1 MPELP
6 EIALFKKYMDATAL
20 HKKITDLSF
29 PDTSLLQSPKADFEK
44 ALKGEEL
51 QETRR
56 LGKYLFINTTG
67 KKWLIF
73 HFGMTGKL
81 EYFKNQDP
89 PKYTKM
95 ILHFENDYHLAYI
108 CRRKLGKIFLAE
120 SFDKFQEEHELGK
133 DALDLTEKEF
143 LKLLDDKSGSIKG
156 ALTDQHLL
164 AGIGNVYSDEML
176 YQSKIHPK
184 TKTDKLSDPEK
195 KQLYK
200 EMNKVLKM
208 AIDKD
213 GERSEFPSDYLISH
227 RKEGEDCP
235 KCSGKIEMIKVSGR
249 STYFCPGCQKEKE

>member
-6 EIALFKKYMDATAL
+6 EIALFKKYVDATSL

-29 PDTSLLQSPKADFEK
+29 PDTSLLQSPKTDFEK
-44 ALKGEEL
+44 ALKGEEME
-51 QETRR
+51 ETMR

-81 EYFKNQDP
+81 EYFKNQEP

-95 ILHFENDYHLAYI
+95 ILHFENDYQLAYI

-120 SFDKFQEEHELGK
+120 SFDNFRKEHDLGV
-133 DALDLTEKEF
+133 DALEVSQNEF
-143 LKLLDDKSGSIKG
+143 LHLLEEKSGSIKVV
-156 ALTDQHLL
+156 LTDQHVLS
-164 AGIGNVYSDEML
+164 GIGNVYSDEML
-176 YQSKIHPK
+176 YQCKIHPK
-184 TKTDKLSDPEK
+184 TKTDKLTDSEK

-213 GERSEFPSDYLISH
+213 GERSEFPSDYLSSH
-227 RKEGEDCP
+227 RKEGEYCP
-235 KCSGKIEMIKVSGR
+235 KCSGKIKMIKVSGR